1 MSDQKETQK
10 ETIDLEKE
18 AILAIN
24 PFKKVYPKQLI
35 WIGYLISIGLIVFAA
50 YLVFDILST
59 LNWALES
66 PFMSAMNIFLV
77 LEIVFFLFA
86 AKKILQI
93 NFWARGVHLMNDNAD
108 KAICSTYS
116 EKGFYDKQ
124 GHFIPFQNIYRAI
137 ESKNLFVF
145 YQRDKSN
152 TKPVTRIYVCPKN
165 PDINFDTIAHQ
176 HSINVLKGF
185 HQEVI

>member
-1 MSDQKETQK
+1 MSEKN

-35 WIGYLISIGLIVFAA
+35 WTGYLICIGLILFAG
-50 YLVFDILST
+50 YLIFDILVS
-59 LNWALES
+59 LNWALNS
-66 PFMSAMNIFLV
+66 PFMTITNIFLV
-77 LEIVFFLFA
+77 LEIIVFLFA
-86 AKKILQI
+86 AKKILEI
-93 NFWARGVHLMNDNAD
+93 NFWARGVHLMNDNVD

-124 GHFIPFQNIYRAI
+124 DHFIPFQNIYRAI

-145 YQRDKSN
+145 YQRDRSN
-152 TKPVTRIYVCPKN
+152 TKPDIRIYVCPKN

-176 HSINVLKGF
+176 YSIKTVKGF
-185 HQEVI
+185 HQESI